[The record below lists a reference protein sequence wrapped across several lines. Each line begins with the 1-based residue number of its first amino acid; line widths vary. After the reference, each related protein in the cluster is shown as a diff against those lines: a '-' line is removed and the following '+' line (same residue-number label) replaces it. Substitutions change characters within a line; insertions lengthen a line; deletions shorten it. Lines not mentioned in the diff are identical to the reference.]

1 MEISNFNQIKNPEIV
16 VSSEALGSLIKRI
29 SHEPVLAFDLEAD
42 SLHHYRE
49 KVCLIQVSTFSETVL
64 IDPLAL
70 PNLSPLVS
78 IMADFSIRK
87 VFHGADYDIRSLH
100 REFGMNV
107 NNLFDTMVACQFLG
121 YKDLGLAAVL
131 KGRFGM
137 ELDKR
142 YQKADW
148 SKRPLSPEMIE
159 YAAKD
164 TSMLIEL
171 SRQLEEELRVKGR
184 LSWAMEEFELL
195 SNVRTAPREDE
206 PLYMRFKGA
215 ARMEPRTLA
224 VLEGLLRFRDEAA
237 MQRDLPPFKVLS
249 ADTLRELS
257 EKRPLRNAELAG
269 ITGLTPKLIDRYG
282 SKIIGVIAKAM
293 DIPDEKLPRY
303 PRSPRPTQYRRK
315 EEILKELK
323 RWRESKAG
331 GLGMDA
337 GIIANNSLLETLA
350 ESLPRDVKGLASI
363 TAMKDWQRKEFGA
376 ELTSLFASEA

>member
-16 VSSEALGSLIKRI
+16 VSSEALGSLVKRI
-29 SHEPVLAFDLEAD
+29 SREPVLAFDLEAD

-49 KVCLIQVSTFSETVL
+49 KVCLIQVSTVSETVL
-64 IDPLAL
+64 IDTLALPDLSPLAL
-70 PNLSPLVS
+70 V
-78 IMADFSIRK
+78 MADPAIRK

-121 YKDLGLAAVL
+121 YKELGLAAVL
-131 KGRFGM
+131 KGRFGL

-184 LSWAMEEFELL
+184 LFWAMEEFDLL
-195 SNVRTAPREDE
+195 SKVRTAPREDE
-206 PLYMRFKGA
+206 PLYVRFKGA
-215 ARMEPRTLA
+215 ARMEPRALA
-224 VLEGLLRFRDEAA
+224 VLEELLRFRDETAR
-237 MQRDLPPFKVLS
+237 QRDLPAFKVFS

-257 EKRPLRNAELAG
+257 EKRPVRHGELAG
-269 ITGLTPKLIDRYG
+269 IIGLTPKLIDRYG
-282 SKIIGVIAKAM
+282 SKIIEIIFKAVNF
-293 DIPDEKLPRY
+293 PEEKLPSY
-303 PRSPRPTQYRRK
+303 PRSPRLTQYRRK
-315 EEILKELK
+315 EEVLKELK
-323 RWRESKAG
+323 RWRESKASS
-331 GLGMDA
+331 LGMDA

-350 ESLPRDVKGLASI
+350 ESLPRDVKGLESI

-376 ELTSLFASEA
+376 ELTSLFAAEA